1 VGNKGTHLFR
11 QVNVNQMEVNPANGK
26 IVYPYQSTFGTITID
41 NETADATSIYN
52 AAQVEIRRRF
62 GHGLAFQ
69 SNWTWAKGIDDVAQS
84 IGTAV
89 LDTNNLG
96 RDRANSDYVRRHQ
109 ITSNFTWE
117 IPVGHGRRYLAGSP
131 AWLNGVAGGW
141 RLSGICS
148 WATGRYLTPSFTNG
162 SAFSADSRPNVVY
175 GVSPNLPRDERTPER
190 WFNPA
195 AFSIPPAVDPVTGLP
210 GFGNAG
216 RNIIVGPGLF
226 DTDLSV
232 SKMFPVGE
240 RKQIIARLDMF
251 NATNHP
257 NWANPVTNISSVNTV
272 ATISAINGNM
282 RLAQFAG
289 EFRF

>member
-1 VGNKGTHLFR
+1 
-11 QVNVNQMEVNPANGK
+11 
-26 IVYPYQSTFGTITID
+26 
-41 NETADATSIYN
+41 
-52 AAQVEIRRRF
+52 
-62 GHGLAFQ
+62 
-69 SNWTWAKGIDDVAQS
+69 
-84 IGTAV
+84 
-89 LDTNNLG
+89 
-96 RDRANSDYVRRHQ
+96 
-109 ITSNFTWE
+109 
-117 IPVGHGRRYLAGSP
+117 
-131 AWLNGVAGGW
+131 
-141 RLSGICS
+141 
-148 WATGRYLTPSFTNG
+148 
-162 SAFSADSRPNVVY
+162 
-175 GVSPNLPRDERTPER
+175 
-190 WFNPA
+190 
-195 AFSIPPAVDPVTGLP
+195 VDPVTGLP

-272 ATISAINGNM
+272 ATISAINGNT